1 MPALEDP
8 RLHRCCAILTPSK
21 VARGLSSRDGG
32 TGRRSGLKIRR
43 GQPRG
48 GSTPP
53 PGTKILKDL
62 RAKLP
67 LGSERQFC
75 LVAVLVAVG
84 FLLFRD
90 SGEVGRESGG
100 GFQ

>member
-1 MPALEDP
+1 
-8 RLHRCCAILTPSK
+8 
-21 VARGLSSRDGG
+21 
-32 TGRRSGLKIRR
+32 
-43 GQPRG
+43 
-48 GSTPP
+48 
-53 PGTKILKDL
+53 
-62 RAKLP
+62 LP

-100 GFQ
+100 GFP